1 MRRRYEYPLDRFVS
15 HMPQSRNWERKIA
28 EGPPCI
34 VLASPGFMQTG
45 TSRQFLEMWAPDP
58 RNGLI
63 VTGYSVEGTMA
74 RVGIPSNLLRFVN
87 C

>member
-1 MRRRYEYPLDRFVS
+1 MRHQYESSLDRFVS

-74 RVGIPSNLLRFVN
+74 RVGHFIGLFVYRY
-87 C
+87 